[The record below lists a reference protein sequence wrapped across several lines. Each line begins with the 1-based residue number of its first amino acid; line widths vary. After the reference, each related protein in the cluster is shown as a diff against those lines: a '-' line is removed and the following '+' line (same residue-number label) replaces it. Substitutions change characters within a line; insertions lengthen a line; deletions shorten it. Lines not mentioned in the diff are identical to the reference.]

1 MLAPWPAGFEEVFG
15 KKRLFINALFNGIT
29 LGGLYFLVATGFTL
43 IFGLMRNV
51 NLAHGSLYLFG
62 GYMGYEATQ
71 WTGSWL
77 FSYVVAFVCCA
88 IVGVAMQFFI
98 FRRME
103 GQDLRQTLVT
113 LGLSI
118 IFSDLMVW
126 VWGGNAIQIDTP
138 DYLVGSGT
146 DPDRCHGQIKRAK
159 RCFSNIRWCGSSFS
173 PPPFSSVSA
182 CGSRSIAPGSAS

>member
-1 MLAPWPAGFEEVFG
+1 MAPGAATRLAAGSGVIPLPHWSSPLSLSLRSGSCWRLGRRALRTIFG
-15 KKRLFINALFNGIT
+15 KKRLFVNALFNGIT

-77 FSYVVAFVCCA
+77 FSYVIAFACCA
-88 IVGVAMQFFI
+88 VVGVAMQFFI

-103 GQDLRQTLVT
+103 GRGSATNPGDARAFDHFLRPDG
-113 LGLSI
+113 LGL
-118 IFSDLMVW
+118 
-126 VWGGNAIQIDTP
+126 GRQRH
-138 DYLVGSGT
+138 
-146 DPDRCHGQIKRAK
+146 PDRHAGLVC
-159 RCFSNIRWCGSSFS
+159 
-173 PPPFSSVSA
+173 
-182 CGSRSIAPGSAS
+182 